1 MLGYVMRISEY
12 LLIITTTYCSD
23 VSTFFC
29 NFFYENMQ
37 WFSDTSAIMNGIAV
51 NMQEDY
57 NNARDS
63 KLTIKIDLS
72 KLWKSSKN
80 YFSGLSWHRKFNLIL
95 AKHLA
100 F

>member
-1 MLGYVMRISEY
+1 MRICEY

-51 NMQEDY
+51 NMQEVY

>member
-1 MLGYVMRISEY
+1 
-12 LLIITTTYCSD
+12 
-23 VSTFFC
+23 
-29 NFFYENMQ
+29 
-37 WFSDTSAIMNGIAV
+37 MNGVAV

-63 KLTIKIDLS
+63 KLTIKIELS
-72 KLWKSSKN
+72 KLFKSSKN
-80 YFSGLSWHRKFNLIL
+80 YFSGLSSHRKFYFIL

>member
-1 MLGYVMRISEY
+1 MGKKYELKTDLFWNKSVIH
-12 LLIITTTYCSD
+12 SD
-23 VSTFFC
+23 SVVSAR
-29 NFFYENMQ
+29 
-37 WFSDTSAIMNGIAV
+37 SLGIAV

-72 KLWKSSKN
+72 KLFKSSKN

-95 AKHLA
+95 EKH